1 VIFNEPVREV
11 IAFKLTNTPLR
22 VSSAPGL
29 LALMGVSVET
39 AVILVSWLDELRLE
53 GKEIRTAT
61 REASLMHLRP
71 IVMTTLV
78 ACLGLLHAALSP
90 GLGPDT

>member
-1 VIFNEPVREV
+1 LRFHGNFKFPIAIALGVIFNEPVRAV

-53 GKEIRTAT
+53 GKEIRTAP
-61 REASLMHLRP
+61 R
-71 IVMTTLV
+71 
-78 ACLGLLHAALSP
+78 
-90 GLGPDT
+90 